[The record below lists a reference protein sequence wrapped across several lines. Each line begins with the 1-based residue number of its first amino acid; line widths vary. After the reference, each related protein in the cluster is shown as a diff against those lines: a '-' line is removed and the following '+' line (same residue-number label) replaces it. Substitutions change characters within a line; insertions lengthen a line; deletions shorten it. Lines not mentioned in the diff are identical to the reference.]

1 MPILFLDIETT
12 GLDPLTC
19 ELVTLQLMT
28 SSGKSI
34 IIKDLDTLEDIK
46 QELES
51 NLIVGHNIKF
61 DSKFLV
67 VSPNY

>member
-28 SSGKSI
+28 LSGKSI
-34 IIKDLDTLEDIK
+34 IIKNPDTLEFMSTDLL
-46 QELES
+46 Q
-51 NLIVGHNIKF
+51 
-61 DSKFLV
+61 
-67 VSPNY
+67 